1 MFSQLP
7 MFQRIGAAAY
17 KADLKNTIAICN
29 LLDNPQLKF
38 KSIHIAGTNGK
49 GSVSHLLASVLQ
61 EAGYKTALYTSPH
74 LKDFRE
80 RIKVNGE
87 MIPENYVTSFVD
99 SYKKDFKIIKPSF
112 FEMTF
117 GMAMKYFSESEI
129 DIAVVET
136 GMGGRL
142 DSTNVVNPVL
152 TVITNISLDHTAF
165 LGDTLENIA
174 IEKAGIIKG
183 GIPVVIGQSNTVTR
197 KIFLQKSKTMKSP
210 IYFADKIYKP
220 KNISSSCEPDYYIKC
235 NIFSGS
241 KLFLK
246 DLSSPLSG
254 IYQLKNFKTVLH
266 SIELLKKTGYK
277 ISNKSIRKG
286 FENVILNTGLK
297 GRWHILNKCP
307 LIICDIG
314 HNEDGIKHVLKQ
326 IKLTPYKKLHFV
338 IGMVND
344 KDHTKILSMLPKRA
358 SYYFCRPNIPRGF
371 DQNVLAAEAHKMRL
385 KGNVFNSVNE
395 ALNAAKSNA
404 KNEDLIFIGGSTFV
418 VAEVV

>member
-29 LLDNPQLKF
+29 LLDNPQLRF

-49 GSVSHLLASVLQ
+49 GSVSHLLASILQ

-87 MIPENYVTSFVD
+87 MIPEKYITSFVD

-129 DIAVVET
+129 DIAVIET

-142 DSTNVVNPVL
+142 DSTNVVDPVL

-174 IEKAGIIKG
+174 IEKAGIIKAG
-183 GIPVVIGQSNTVTR
+183 VPVVIGQSSNATK
-197 KIFLQKSKTMKSP
+197 KIFLQSSKEMKSA
-210 IYFADKIYKP
+210 IYFADKIFSTKS
-220 KNISSSCEPDYYIKC
+220 ISSSCEPDYYIKC
-235 NIFSGS
+235 NIFSGG

-246 DLSSPLSG
+246 DLCSPLSG
-254 IYQLKNFKTVLH
+254 IYQIKNFKTVLQA
-266 SIELLKKTGYK
+266 IELIKNAGYN
-277 ISNKSIRKG
+277 ISSKSIHKG

-297 GRWHILNKCP
+297 GRWTVLNKCP
-307 LIICDIG
+307 LTICDIG

-326 IKLTPYKKLHFV
+326 IRLTPHKKLHFV

-358 SYYFCRPNIPRGF
+358 SYYFCRPNIPRGL
-371 DQNVLAAEAHKMRL
+371 DQNILAAEAHKMGL
-385 KGNVFNSVNE
+385 KGNVFNSVSE
-395 ALNAAKSNA
+395 AFSEAKLSS